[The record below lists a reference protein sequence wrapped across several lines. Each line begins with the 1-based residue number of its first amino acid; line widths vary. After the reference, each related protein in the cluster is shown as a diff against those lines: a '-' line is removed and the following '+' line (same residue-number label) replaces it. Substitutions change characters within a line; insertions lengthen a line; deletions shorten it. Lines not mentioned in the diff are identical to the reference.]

1 MRILDAYGVLSLA
14 RGFVSENIRW
24 EADPMRRG
32 VGQPVTRLCCF
43 LCPVCPP
50 AAQPVIWGHP
60 VTTADR
66 EGVRP
71 FSGPGGAVGARGT
84 PQAVCA
90 RQSAPLRV
98 LRRAVD
104 CGWGGV
110 TRVVSHLVRPQRHLV
125 CFGPAALCALPRP
138 LVQRA
143 RGPWDPRARS
153 STGAACGGAPPSR
166 PLSPTTACAPPI
178 TCLPPACLSVRR
190 RRLPPLPLPLSR

>member
-1 MRILDAYGVLSLA
+1 MKILDAYGVLSLA
-14 RGFVSENIRW
+14 RGFVSEKIRW

-32 VGQPVTRLCCF
+32 VGRPVIRLCCF

-50 AAQPVIWGHP
+50 PAQPVIWGHP

-110 TRVVSHLVRPQRHLV
+110 TRGSCRTSCALEDTSCVSGPLRSAPCPGPSSSAHEVVGTPGHARALAQLAGARRPPALSPQR
-125 CFGPAALCALPRP
+125 
-138 LVQRA
+138 
-143 RGPWDPRARS
+143 
-153 STGAACGGAPPSR
+153 
-166 PLSPTTACAPPI
+166 
-178 TCLPPACLSVRR
+178 PPARHRSRACRR
-190 RRLPPLPLPLSR
+190 RA